1 MKLLDFTYVNK
12 SVDIV
17 LRRNAYADGQDA
29 NRRIAAVQA
38 RSAGLRCS
46 PSYATAF
53 LPSMVFMTRS
63 VTTMS
68 AMPIGRQMSQLRMKP
83 AKM

>member
-1 MKLLDFTYVNK
+1 MHMPMGRMRTGA
-12 SVDIV
+12 
-17 LRRNAYADGQDA
+17 LRRCRREAPGYA
-29 NRRIAAVQA
+29 AARFTLQPD
-38 RSAGLRCS
+38 LRGC